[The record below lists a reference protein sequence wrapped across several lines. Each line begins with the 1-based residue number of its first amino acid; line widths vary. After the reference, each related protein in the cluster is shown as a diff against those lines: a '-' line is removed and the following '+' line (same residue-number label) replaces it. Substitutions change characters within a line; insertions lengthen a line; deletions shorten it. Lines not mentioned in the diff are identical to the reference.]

1 MKKKGII
8 PIKVLINFYFFFFF
22 YEAVKFHIL
31 TFVGM
36 NSIYNFNTFHLTENK
51 IGFIIAFH
59 LTEFLLCKRK
69 S

>member
-8 PIKVLINFYFFFFF
+8 PIKVLINFYFFF

-51 IGFIIAFH
+51 IGFIICFS
-59 LTEFLLCKRK
+59 FN
-69 S
+69 

>member
-8 PIKVLINFYFFFFF
+8 PIKVLINFYFFF